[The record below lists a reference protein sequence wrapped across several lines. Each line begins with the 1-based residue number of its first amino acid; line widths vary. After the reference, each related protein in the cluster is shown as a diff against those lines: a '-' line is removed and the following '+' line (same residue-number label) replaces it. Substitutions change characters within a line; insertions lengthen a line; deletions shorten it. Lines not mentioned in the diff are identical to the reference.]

1 MFHRKNDHQI
11 RLNENLF
18 LLFDYLQVTRRP
30 GILASREYYLLK
42 QISLYTFSFSSTK
55 LTLNISAPNFVTNI
69 FLFPCW
75 CFVEETLKFFML
87 LSFLFIYIYITYVCM
102 CVCVYIQMTR
112 KGWKRNAIE
121 YISGITSIGIYHIT
135 RKSRRIKDFADPAAS
150 VNLLRFE
157 KSISQDETQRQEF
170 LFLFPPKKETSS
182 LCSMLTS

>member
-102 CVCVYIQMTR
+102 CVCVC
-112 KGWKRNAIE
+112 
-121 YISGITSIGIYHIT
+121 IY
-135 RKSRRIKDFADPAAS
+135 KWQEKDE
-150 VNLLRFE
+150 R
-157 KSISQDETQRQEF
+157 ETQSNISVELHLSVFTILPGNRAESKTLRIRQRALIYF
-170 LFLFPPKKETSS
+170 VLRNR
-182 LCSMLTS
+182 

>member
-1 MFHRKNDHQI
+1 MFHRRRKNDHQI

-102 CVCVYIQMTR
+102 CVCVYTNDKKRM
-112 KGWKRNAIE
+112 KEKRNRIYQWN
-121 YISGITSIGIYHIT
+121 YIYRYLPYYQEIAQNQRLCGSGSE
-135 RKSRRIKDFADPAAS
+135 R
-150 VNLLRFE
+150 
-157 KSISQDETQRQEF
+157 
-170 LFLFPPKKETSS
+170 
-182 LCSMLTS
+182 